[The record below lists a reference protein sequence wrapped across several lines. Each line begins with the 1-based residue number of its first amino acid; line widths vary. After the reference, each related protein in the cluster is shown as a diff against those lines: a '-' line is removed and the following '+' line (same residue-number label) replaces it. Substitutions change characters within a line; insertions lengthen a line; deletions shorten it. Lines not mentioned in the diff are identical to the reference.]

1 MKTYRF
7 IKISNNNNPS
17 QDFYIDI
24 TIMTSVKLRMSILK
38 SQLKKYRESFEGLY
52 RPAWYY
58 IENCDYSYYELD
70 KKDFLNYNEAKEHS
84 IKLYNSEFEK
94 MNSGK
99 RELNNNKFIMTIE

>member
-7 IKISNNNNPS
+7 IKISNNNNPT

-24 TIMTSVKLRMSILK
+24 TIMHSVKLRMSILK
-38 SQLKKYRESFEGLY
+38 SQLKKYRESCIGLY

-70 KKDFLNYNEAKEHS
+70 KQNFDNYNEAKEHS
-84 IKLYNSEFEK
+84 IKLYNSEFER
-94 MNSGK
+94 MNSVK
-99 RELNNNKFIMTIE
+99 RELNNNKYIMIID

>member
-24 TIMTSVKLRMSILK
+24 TIMNSVKLRMSILK
-38 SQLKKYRESFEGLY
+38 SQLKKYRESCEGLY

-58 IENCDYSYYELD
+58 IETCDYSYYELD
-70 KKDFLNYNEAKEHS
+70 KQNFSNYNEAREHATT
-84 IKLYNSEFEK
+84 LYKQQFEK

-99 RELNNNKFIMTIE
+99 QQFKKNKFILSIG

>member
-7 IKISNNNNPS
+7 IKISNNNNPA

-24 TIMTSVKLRMSILK
+24 TIMKSVKLRMSILK

-58 IENCDYSYYELD
+58 IETCDYSYYQLD
-70 KKDFLNYNEAKEHS
+70 KQDFSNYNEAKEHS
-84 IKLYNSEFEK
+84 IKLYNLEFER
-94 MNSGK
+94 MNAVK
-99 RELNNNKFIMTIE
+99 HQFNNNKFIMTID